1 MKVTLPQLRELKIA
15 GTPIV
20 MVTAYDLPSARIVD
34 SAGVD
39 LVLVGDSA
47 ANTVLGHDPIS
58 TVRATMD
65 ELVILTRAVSRGCEH
80 AMVIGDLPFMSYQV
94 SDEDAVRNAGRFV
107 KDAGADC
114 VKLEGSGTS
123 LARAAAIVAAGI
135 PVMGHIGLT
144 PQTATM
150 LGGHKAQGRQW
161 HHAKRLYDDA
171 LALEAAGCF
180 GIVLECVPEAVSTAI
195 SKRLTIPTIGIGSG
209 AGTDGQVLVLHD
221 LLDMHGADT
230 FQPKFVKRFAHVG
243 EAMREGVTAYA
254 NEVRGR
260 TFPAPEHAFPIA
272 PEELSAFTTAVEA
285 GSAEDNILA
294 DW

>member
-1 MKVTLPQLRELKIA
+1 
-15 GTPIV
+15 
-20 MVTAYDLPSARIVD
+20 
-34 SAGVD
+34 
-39 LVLVGDSA
+39 
-47 ANTVLGHDPIS
+47 VLGHDPIS

-94 SDEDAVRNAGRFV
+94 SNEDAVRNAGRFV

-123 LARAAAIVAAGI
+123 VTRAAAIVAAGI

-180 GIVLECVPEAVSTAI
+180 GIVLECVPEAVSAAI

-230 FQPKFVKRFAHVG
+230 FQPKFVKRFAHIG
-243 EAMREGVTAYA
+243 DAMRDGVKAYA
-254 NEVRGR
+254 DEVRGR
-260 TFPAPEHAFPIA
+260 TFPAPEHAFTIT